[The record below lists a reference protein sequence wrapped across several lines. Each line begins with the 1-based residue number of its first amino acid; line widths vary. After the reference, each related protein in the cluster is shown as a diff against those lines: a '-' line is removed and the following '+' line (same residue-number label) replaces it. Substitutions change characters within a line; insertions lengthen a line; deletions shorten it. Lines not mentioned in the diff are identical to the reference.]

1 MTVLD
6 PLRVLSRRRKFAGD
20 GRAGVFSR
28 AKARQAQLQYVR
40 ANWRMLSTIAAA
52 GIALF
57 GATSALTPSVFESGF
72 ILGAGLAGVA
82 GLIAHWVTRV
92 TGTAPQMMGD
102 LAEQWTA
109 SELRRLRR
117 LGWRVVNHFSL
128 RPSDIDHVLIGP
140 GGAFAVETKWSAY
153 PWTVDPPEPRL
164 VRAMQQ
170 AEDNARDLSM
180 WAEFKAAGI
189 SAVEP
194 VVILWGAGTGLIPP
208 ISRFGRVAVGAGPGA
223 GQWRAGLTGDELS
236 QSQIETA
243 WHALDRQLGI
253 RDPRDKALNSL
264 PPSVTGLAMTGLF
277 SLIAAALAFLAAAE
291 LLSLPWSLYWGLPVI
306 LALAGSAVLLR
317 RSPKCRSQRCRY
329 LLLGW
334 QSGLG
339 FATAAVVVALLAQ

>member
-1 MTVLD
+1 MTMLD
-6 PLRVLSRRRKFAGD
+6 PLHVLSRRRELAGG

-57 GATSALTPSVFESGF
+57 GATSALTPSVFGSGF

-82 GLIAHWVTRV
+82 GLIAHWVTQV

-128 RPSDIDHVLIGP
+128 RPGDIDHVLIGP

-153 PWTVDPPEPRL
+153 PWTVDPHEPRL
-164 VRAMQQ
+164 VRAMKQ

-180 WAEFKAAGI
+180 WSGFRAAGI
-189 SAVEP
+189 SDVEP
-194 VVILWGAGTGLIPP
+194 VVILWGAGTSLIPP
-208 ISRFGRVAVGAGPGA
+208 ISRFGRVAVVAGPSA
-223 GQWRAGLTGDELS
+223 GQWRAELTGDQLS
-236 QSQIETA
+236 HIQIETA
-243 WHALDRQLGI
+243 WRALDRQLGV
-253 RDPRDKALNSL
+253 RDPRDKALTSL
-264 PPSVTGLAMTGLF
+264 PPSMIGLAMTGLF
-277 SLIAAALAFLAAAE
+277 TLIAAALALLVAAE
-291 LLSLPWSLYWGLPVI
+291 LFSLHGSLYWKLPAL

-317 RSPKCRSQRCRY
+317 RSTKSRSLRGRY

-334 QSGLG
+334 LSGLG